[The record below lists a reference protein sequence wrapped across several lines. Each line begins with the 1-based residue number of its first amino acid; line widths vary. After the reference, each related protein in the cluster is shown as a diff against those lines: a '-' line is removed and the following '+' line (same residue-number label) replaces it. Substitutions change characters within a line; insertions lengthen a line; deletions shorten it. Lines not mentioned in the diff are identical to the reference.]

1 MSAKSKI
8 VSHSSSIRDLPRPGN
23 PAHTGMT
30 WLAFV
35 VSVSGAAIFFMQ
47 VAACLNASCQ
57 FDCKVRWG
65 KEVAEMLEVRGV
77 FHVSV
82 KELQKA
88 SRCQLNRFSLWYSRS
103 DWSIRGKSWRSIRK
117 CESSNIETFQRFK
130 CLPKVPR
137 MTIHP
142 IIKPLHH
149 RCRSC
154 VNHLLDS
161 FV

>member
-1 MSAKSKI
+1 
-8 VSHSSSIRDLPRPGN
+8 
-23 PAHTGMT
+23 
-30 WLAFV
+30 
-35 VSVSGAAIFFMQ
+35 
-47 VAACLNASCQ
+47 
-57 FDCKVRWG
+57 
-65 KEVAEMLEVRGV
+65 MLEVRGV

-117 CESSNIETFQRFK
+117 CESSNIEVIFSCLVQSILCILHKTFQRFK